1 MFPKPKNWNGMKT
14 FFSGN
19 RGGGGG
25 GGFRGRGTGERGLV
39 RYYLN
44 LDFQQQKQT
53 LLELETIR
61 H

>member
-1 MFPKPKNWNGMKT
+1 MKT